1 VIATLYLGVIA
12 LGAIEP
18 KLSRTDSEE
27 TIMCATK
34 IVALVLFALLCAAQS
49 AGCTSPSGE
58 RAQGSSR
65 ASTVLE
71 DAALTARVTTA
82 LTAAGVANPFKINVT
97 TENGVVQLSGFV
109 DSEDKARRA
118 GEIARQVEGVKRL
131 YNDIRVAPRG

>member
-1 VIATLYLGVIA
+1 
-12 LGAIEP
+12 
-18 KLSRTDSEE
+18 
-27 TIMCATK
+27 MCATK
-34 IVALVLFALLCAAQS
+34 VVAVVLFALLLS
-49 AGCTSPSGE
+49 ARCGSPSGE
-58 RAQGSSR
+58 RAQAGSR

-82 LTAAGVANPFKINVT
+82 LTAAGVANPLKINVT

-118 GEIARQVEGVKRL
+118 GEIARRVEGMKRL